1 MNYQL
6 KIITFILFYFSIAL
20 SNNSFAQEEKNI
32 ASQNTPLRISIMS
45 VNPPFSMLSS
55 SGKPIGLYV
64 DIWKLW
70 SKKNGIPVVFVPD
83 IYSSNIETLKRGDAD
98 FHAGLFI
105 NPERLEWADFSI
117 PIHSMPTHI
126 FVNDNAKFLPEIRE
140 LSNRLVGVGEDSF
153 QDTYLMKYYPEV
165 KRATFVD
172 YEKVVHRLLRGEVEA
187 IVSEAPYVDSQ
198 LALMGIKGA
207 IKRSDLPLTVNTV
220 HALVPKGN
228 RKVVELINL
237 GISRIDKS
245 ELIELEK
252 KWLPN
257 YPAYFEGEAIEF
269 LESLNFEQQ
278 TWLRKNENLTFGYNQ
293 ALPPLEFKH
302 EIKGYSGIGAD
313 YLKIIADMLDVK
325 MTPSISK
332 PWKEIIVD
340 LKEEQID
347 LVPVINQELSLAND
361 IHFTNSYLD
370 FSNVIVTKTKGIYI
384 QNIEDLSGSN
394 VGVVEH
400 YKIAQTIEKLHPEI
414 QLIPVKNIQEGIKKV
429 QSGDILA
436 FVGNLAVV
444 SHYIKQDNLKDVKV
458 ASFTPYTSQLSFGV
472 RAGLE
477 PLIPILNQAL
487 AAISD
492 KQKDNISN
500 AWRTYQI
507 NRNANMVQIVSW
519 SLVAFLFSGLII
531 AYVIRSNKKMQLE
544 IAQRIQVEQRLEQ
557 ETIYTQKM
565 NLAKDEFLSNM
576 SHEIR
581 TPMNAIVGTANLLKL
596 SSLDDEQKDYL
607 KTMNLSADVLLHLI
621 DDIIDLSEIGAGGMA
636 LNLREFNLR
645 EVILSLI
652 KQASARIV
660 DENAVVISSHIS
672 DDIPQYIIGDP
683 MRLGQLITN
692 FLSNAVKFTA
702 KGEIVIS
709 AKPFQSRADKLVEI
723 ADNQMRIV
731 FCVEDT
737 GIGMSK
743 LQQETL
749 FQAYYQADSSITRRY
764 GGTGLGLSICK
775 SICQSMKGDVWVESE
790 LGKGSRFFFSAI
802 FERVH
807 QQVASPTSEVLMQND
822 SLQLLESDEKKNVTH
837 AATEQ
842 DSANM
847 NDIDAVSFYASL
859 LNKKKILIVDDNLIN
874 IAIAKKMLEKVGVV
888 VSTAMNGVESL
899 EKLKESQIDLV
910 LMDLQMPVMDGFQA
924 TKLIRENSRLSELPV
939 IAFSANVMQK
949 DIDQAIT
956 SGMNAHLAKPLKFQ
970 TLLKVLVEQL
980 KLSANQ
986 QPSDKDANSLF
997 WRSNV

>member
-1 MNYQL
+1 MNYQRE
-6 KIITFILFYFSIAL
+6 IVTIILFWFSIVL
-20 SNNSFAQEEKNI
+20 SNNSFAQQEKNI
-32 ASQNTPLRISIMS
+32 ASQNAPLRISIMS

-70 SKKNGIPVVFVPD
+70 SKKNGIPVVFVPE
-83 IYSSNIETLKRGDAD
+83 IYSDNVETLKRGDAD

-105 NPERLEWADFSI
+105 NPQRLEWADFSI

-126 FVNDNAKFLPEIRE
+126 FVNDNAKFLPKIQE

-172 YEKVVHRLLRGEVEA
+172 YEKVVHRLLRGEVDA

-228 RKVVELINL
+228 RQLVELINL
-237 GISRIDKS
+237 GISRINTS
-245 ELIELEK
+245 ELIDLEK

-257 YPAYFEGEAIEF
+257 YPAYFAGDAIEF
-269 LESLNFEQQ
+269 LASLSFEQQ
-278 TWLRKNENLTFGYNQ
+278 TWLRKKENFIFGYNQ

-302 EIKGYSGIGAD
+302 ETNGYSGIGSD
-313 YLKIIADMLDVK
+313 YLEIISDMLNVK
-325 MTPSISK
+325 MTPSTSK
-332 PWKEIIVD
+332 RWVETVVD
-340 LKEEQID
+340 LKAEQID
-347 LVPVINQELSLAND
+347 LVPIINQEQRLKNN
-361 IHFTNSYLD
+361 IHFTDSYLD
-370 FSNVIVTKTKGIYI
+370 FSNVIVTRTKGTYI
-384 QNIEDLSGSN
+384 QNIEDLSGSK

-400 YKIAQTIEKLHPEI
+400 YKIAQTIKKLHPKI
-414 QLIPVKNIQEGIKKV
+414 QLLPVKDIQEGIRKV
-429 QSGDILA
+429 QSGDVFA

-444 SHYIKQDNLKDVKV
+444 SHYIKQGNLKDVKV
-458 ASFTPYTSQLSFGV
+458 ASFTPYTSQLSLGV

-487 AAISD
+487 SAISD
-492 KQKDNISN
+492 KQKNNISN

-507 NRNANMVQIVSW
+507 NRNANIAQIVSW
-519 SLVAFLFSGLII
+519 SLVAFLFSALII

-557 ETIYTQKM
+557 ETIYAQKM
-565 NLAKDEFLSNM
+565 NRAKDEFLSNM

-636 LNLREFNLR
+636 LNLKQFNLR
-645 EVILSLI
+645 ELLLSLI

-702 KGEIVIS
+702 KGEIIIS
-709 AKPFQSRADKLVEI
+709 AKSCQSSVDKGEKI
-723 ADNQMRIV
+723 ANNLLRIV

-775 SICQSMKGDVWVESE
+775 SICQSMSGDVWVESE

-802 FERVH
+802 FERLDQEITSPINQVLTQNNSH
-807 QQVASPTSEVLMQND
+807 QIFKSGDKDNI
-822 SLQLLESDEKKNVTH
+822 TH
-837 AATEQ
+837 TAVELGSTKMA
-842 DSANM
+842 
-847 NDIDAVSFYASL
+847 DIDAVSFYASL
-859 LNKKKILIVDDNLIN
+859 LSKKKVLIVDDNLIN

-899 EKLKESQIDLV
+899 EKLKESEVDLV

-956 SGMNAHLAKPLKFQ
+956 AGMNAHLAKPLKFQ

-980 KLSANQ
+980 KLCAQQ
-986 QPSDKDANSLF
+986 QPSDKDTNSLF
-997 WRSNV
+997 WRSND